1 MKYEPVVLKFVAVMK
16 WKDGGQ
22 TVMEYFSTREACL
35 AWIAK
40 QPKPKA
46 DEFVW
51 CVGEY
56 LSAQPQP
63 SR

>member
-1 MKYEPVVLKFVAVMK
+1 MKQVPVILRFVAVMR

-22 TVMEYFSTREACL
+22 TVMEYFSTLDACL

-40 QPKPKA
+40 QAKPKA

-56 LSAQPQP
+56 
-63 SR
+63 

>member
-1 MKYEPVVLKFVAVMK
+1 MKRVVIEPHRFVAVMR

-22 TVMEYFSTREACL
+22 TVMEYFDTREACL
-35 AWIAK
+35 RWIRKQK
-40 QPKPKA
+40 QPKR

-56 LSAQPQP
+56 
-63 SR
+63 

>member
-1 MKYEPVVLKFVAVMK
+1 MSEREYLDEPVVAVMK
-16 WKDGGQ
+16 WKAGGQ
-22 TVMEYFSTREACL
+22 TVMEYFSTREECL

-40 QPKPKA
+40 QPQPKA

-56 LSAQPQP
+56 
-63 SR
+63 